1 MQYRNDQTGRPIS
14 LLGYGCMRFTRKGAG
29 IDLEKA
35 EREVLAAIG
44 AGVNYFDTAYI
55 YPGSEAALGE
65 ILDRNHCRDQ
75 VRIATKLP
83 QYLVRGKGD
92 FERYFSEE
100 LRRLRTDHVDFY
112 LMHMLTDVESWHKL
126 EAAGVREWLDAKRAA
141 GQIGQVGFSFH
152 GNTEMFKKLLEVYP
166 WNFCQI
172 QYNYLDEHSQA
183 GRAGL
188 EAAAA
193 KGLPVIIMEP
203 LRGGKLVNLL
213 PPEAKRLFA
222 ESPRGWTPAEW
233 ALRWLWDQPAVTC
246 VLSGMNDLEM
256 IEENCRIA
264 DEVQPGA
271 LTQED
276 FALLERVKT
285 AIQQRVKAPCTGCGY
300 CMPCPKG
307 VDIPGAFRCYNE
319 MFTEHKRTGRREY
332 WQVVGLRKEPAFA
345 TQCVGCGKCESHC
358 PQHLPIRAL
367 LKEAD
372 RALRPPHYRV
382 AGWVARKFLFGRK
395 AGGPADGLFCR
406 GGFHIRPARGGMVIC
421 GVVMRLSVGAG
432 IARPRKFP
440 SP

>member
-271 LTQED
+271 LTRED

-319 MFTEHKRTGRREY
+319 MFTERKRTGRREY

-395 AGGPADGLFCR
+395 A
-406 GGFHIRPARGGMVIC
+406 
-421 GVVMRLSVGAG
+421 
-432 IARPRKFP
+432 
-440 SP
+440 

>member
-92 FERYFSEE
+92 FERYFAEE

-213 PPEAKRLFA
+213 PPEAKRQFA

-271 LTQED
+271 LTKED

-395 AGGPADGLFCR
+395 A
-406 GGFHIRPARGGMVIC
+406 
-421 GVVMRLSVGAG
+421 
-432 IARPRKFP
+432 
-440 SP
+440 